1 MLLVHWI
8 AIHLWRKASERV
20 LSSFKTLRSKD
31 CWSVWG
37 WLCVLMCYRIMYG
50 IIYTFT
56 KWCIFI
62 VISANLQTPLAPS
75 QKTLLSTFINASSNM
90 LNFSLPHHAIV
101 SKEIFESLP
110 RLQML
115 QERGEEMIKNIS
127 VTPLLTK
134 LLIYSDFPLLAS
146 TDHLAFWSFSYRSF
160 VRREL
165 GNLSNQMSL
174 NEFTC
179 EELSL
184 Q

>member
-1 MLLVHWI
+1 
-8 AIHLWRKASERV
+8 
-20 LSSFKTLRSKD
+20 
-31 CWSVWG
+31 
-37 WLCVLMCYRIMYG
+37 MYG

-146 TDHLAFWSFSYRSF
+146 TDHLAF
-160 VRREL
+160 
-165 GNLSNQMSL
+165 
-174 NEFTC
+174 
-179 EELSL
+179 
-184 Q
+184 